1 MPSRSYINLSTAN
14 FSISGFCRC
23 LDLKYLPLHQFIIN
37 TTNFNSAAR
46 SACSKPTIYRKPL
59 SWLYIFSAA
68 RGIFLL
74 VVSGWMDGSL
84 SRVSGKVLL
93 FEEQRNV
100 SVVPTRSTLRTILY
114 IWFGCLQQPTSPIF
128 IFRLDPPTSSLS
140 NISFSSV
147 SKVNICNRIVDAV
160 YFPSES
166 VVSFRWLLLP

>member
-14 FSISGFCRC
+14 FSISVFCRC

-46 SACSKPTIYRKPL
+46 SACSRPTTYRKPL

-68 RGIFLL
+68 RG
-74 VVSGWMDGSL
+74 GEWMDGWKLVKSEWQ
-84 SRVSGKVLL
+84 SFTVWRAG
-93 FEEQRNV
+93 RNV

-114 IWFGCLQQPTSPIF
+114 IWFGWLLQQPTSPIF
-128 IFRLDPPTSSLS
+128 IFRLDLPTSSLS